1 MVAKGCLS
9 RGNQVA
15 YASGSLV
22 YRILSIMNSIT
33 LDIPQSHSWTEDD
46 LFAFCAANR
55 GLRIERDTSG
65 FITIMSPSGGLSS
78 FYISLINAELVIWN
92 RTHKSGMT
100 FESSAGFLL
109 PDGSMKAPDIAF
121 VGKESWNALSRKEK
135 EQFPPL
141 CPDFVVEV
149 RSITD
154 RLVPLKEKME
164 SWIQNG
170 CQLAWLID
178 PQEEKSYRYRPDRET
193 VECNGFTQSLSGEDV
208 LPGFSFDLSLLLE
221 D

>member
-1 MVAKGCLS
+1 
-9 RGNQVA
+9 
-15 YASGSLV
+15 
-22 YRILSIMNSIT
+22 MNSIT
-33 LDIPQSHSWTEDD
+33 LDIPQSRSWTDDD

-55 GLRIERDTSG
+55 RLRIERDSTG

-92 RTHKSGMT
+92 RTQKSGMT

-121 VGKESWNALSRKEK
+121 VLKASWNTLSRKEK

-149 RSITD
+149 RSATD
-154 RLVPLKEKME
+154 RLLPLKGKME
-164 SWIQNG
+164 SWIKNG

-178 PQEEKSYRYRPDRET
+178 PKEEKSYIYRPGQKT
-193 VECNGFTQSLSGEDV
+193 NLITGFDQSLLGEDV
-208 LPGFSFDLSLLLE
+208 LPGFSFDLSCLLE
-221 D
+221 E